1 MVNVNHESL
10 VGGTVG
16 TMISALAINVD
27 NLRSIE
33 SIVAIVCTSLGLLIT
48 IITSL
53 IIPLVK
59 WYARSKKDGKISADE
74 VVDGVET
81 LKDGL
86 KNLKDNL
93 EEEHKEEDQK

>member
-1 MVNVNHESL
+1 MVNVNQESL

-53 IIPLVK
+53 IIPLCK

-86 KNLKDNL
+86 QNLKDNL
-93 EEEHKEEDQK
+93 EEEHKEDQK

>member
-1 MVNVNHESL
+1 MVNHESL

-33 SIVAIVCTSLGLLIT
+33 SIVAITCTSLGLLIT

-53 IIPLVK
+53 IIPLCK

-86 KNLKDNL
+86 QNLKDNL

>member
-1 MVNVNHESL
+1 MVNHESL

-53 IIPLVK
+53 IVPLCK

-86 KNLKDNL
+86 TDLKDKL

>member
-1 MVNVNHESL
+1 MVNHESL

-74 VVDGVET
+74 VVDGVDT
-81 LKDGL
+81 LKAGL
-86 KNLKDNL
+86 QNLKDNL
-93 EEEHKEEDQK
+93 EEEHKEDQK

>member
-1 MVNVNHESL
+1 MVNHESL

-53 IIPLVK
+53 IIPLCK

-86 KNLKDNL
+86 TDLKDKL

>member
-1 MVNVNHESL
+1 MVNHESL

-33 SIVAIVCTSLGLLIT
+33 SIVAITCTSLGLLIT

-53 IIPLVK
+53 IIPLCK

-86 KNLKDNL
+86 QNLKDKL

>member
-1 MVNVNHESL
+1 MVNHESL

-16 TMISALAINVD
+16 TMIGALAINVD

-53 IIPLVK
+53 IIPLCK

-86 KNLKDNL
+86 QNLKDKI

>member
-1 MVNVNHESL
+1 MVNHESL

-16 TMISALAINVD
+16 TMISALSIDVD

-53 IIPLVK
+53 IIPLIR
-59 WYARSKKDGKISADE
+59 WYARSKKDGKITPDE

-81 LKDGL
+81 LRDGL
-86 KNLKDNL
+86 KDIQDKLEDNNK
-93 EEEHKEEDQK
+93 EDHK

>member
-1 MVNVNHESL
+1 MVNHESL

-53 IIPLVK
+53 IIPLCK

-81 LKDGL
+81 LRDGL
-86 KNLKDNL
+86 KDIHDKL
-93 EEEHKEEDQK
+93 EDKEHKEDQK

>member
-1 MVNVNHESL
+1 MVNHESL

-53 IIPLVK
+53 IIPLCK

-86 KNLKDNL
+86 QNLKGNL
-93 EEEHKEEDQK
+93 EEEHKEDQK

>member
-1 MVNVNHESL
+1 MVNHESL

-53 IIPLVK
+53 IIPLCK

-86 KNLKDNL
+86 QNIKDKL
-93 EEEHKEEDQK
+93 DEEHKEEDQK

>member
-1 MVNVNHESL
+1 MVNHESL

-16 TMISALAINVD
+16 TIISALAINVD

-33 SIVAIVCTSLGLLIT
+33 SIVAITCTSLGLLIT

-53 IIPLVK
+53 IIPLCK

-86 KNLKDNL
+86 QNLKDKL

>member
-1 MVNVNHESL
+1 MVNHESL

-53 IIPLVK
+53 IIPLCK

-74 VVDGVET
+74 VVNGVET

-86 KNLKDNL
+86 QNLKDKL
-93 EEEHKEEDQK
+93 EEEHKEDQK

>member
-1 MVNVNHESL
+1 MVNHESL

-16 TMISALAINVD
+16 TIISALAINVD
-27 NLRSIE
+27 DLRSIE

-74 VVDGVET
+74 VVDGAET

-86 KNLKDNL
+86 QNLKDNL
-93 EEEHKEEDQK
+93 EEEHKEDQK